1 MIHDIDLKVD
11 TYARPETPGLALLV
25 NAMAM
30 AHREDGTRLARASA
44 VLDDLY
50 ELHKRK
56 RPDRGGA
63 EE

>member
-1 MIHDIDLKVD
+1 
-11 TYARPETPGLALLV
+11 
-25 NAMAM
+25 MAI
-30 AHREDGTRLARASA
+30 AHREDGARLARASA

-56 RPDRGGA
+56 RADRGGA